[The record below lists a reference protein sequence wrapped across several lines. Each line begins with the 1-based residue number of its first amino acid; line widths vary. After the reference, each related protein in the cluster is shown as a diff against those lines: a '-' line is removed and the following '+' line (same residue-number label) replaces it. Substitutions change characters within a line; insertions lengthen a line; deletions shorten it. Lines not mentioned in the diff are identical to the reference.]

1 MTDIVGPK
9 RPPAPPKKTKKFL
22 ALYDYEA
29 TDETEVDL
37 YADEEVIEVKPDDGG
52 WTMVSREDGSEG
64 NVPSDYLG
72 TL

>member
-9 RPPAPPKKTKKFL
+9 RPPPPPKKTKKL
-22 ALYDYEA
+22 CARYDYEA

-37 YADEEVIEVKPDDGG
+37 YADEEVTEVEPDNGG
-52 WTMVSREDGSEG
+52 WTIVRREDGSEG